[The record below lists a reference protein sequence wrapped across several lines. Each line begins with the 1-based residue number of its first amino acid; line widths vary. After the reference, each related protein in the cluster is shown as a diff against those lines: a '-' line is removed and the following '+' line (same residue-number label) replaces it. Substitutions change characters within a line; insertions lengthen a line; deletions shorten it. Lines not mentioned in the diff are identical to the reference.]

1 MILSIFTNIFT
12 NILIT
17 GCIIALFHVLWN
29 YISSM
34 TEKKE
39 KDPFQPKIEKYKKMV
54 EELNTPVIQ
63 STDDDLS
70 QDLENYINRFI

>member
-1 MILSIFTNIFT
+1 
-12 NILIT
+12 
-17 GCIIALFHVLWN
+17 
-29 YISSM
+29 M